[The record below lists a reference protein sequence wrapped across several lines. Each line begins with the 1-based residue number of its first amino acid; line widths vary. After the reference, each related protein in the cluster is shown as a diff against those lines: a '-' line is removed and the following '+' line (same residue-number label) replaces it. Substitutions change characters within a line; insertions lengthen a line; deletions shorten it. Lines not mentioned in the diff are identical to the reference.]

1 MVKAVGRVFALK
13 NIARVAELVD
23 ASDLKSVGAQASYQ
37 FKSGRGHQIV
47 RYNMSQ
53 LSEDEA
59 RKLIDEQVK
68 ELSMAHY
75 EGEVKSLAIVYVNKN
90 NDMKVLLTI
99 SANMQLAM
107 VGAVN
112 LLDFEVK
119 TLVQKECQK

>member
-1 MVKAVGRVFALK
+1 
-13 NIARVAELVD
+13 
-23 ASDLKSVGAQASYQ
+23 
-37 FKSGRGHQIV
+37 
-47 RYNMSQ
+47 MSS

-59 RKLIDEQVK
+59 KKLIDEQVK

-90 NDMKVLLTI
+90 NDMKILLTI

>member
-1 MVKAVGRVFALK
+1 M
-13 NIARVAELVD
+13 
-23 ASDLKSVGAQASYQ
+23 
-37 FKSGRGHQIV
+37 
-47 RYNMSQ
+47 Q
-53 LSEDEA
+53 LSDDEA

-68 ELSMAHY
+68 ELSIAHY
-75 EGEVKSLAIVYVNKN
+75 EGEVKSLAVVYVNQN

-119 TLVQKECQK
+119 TLVKKECGK